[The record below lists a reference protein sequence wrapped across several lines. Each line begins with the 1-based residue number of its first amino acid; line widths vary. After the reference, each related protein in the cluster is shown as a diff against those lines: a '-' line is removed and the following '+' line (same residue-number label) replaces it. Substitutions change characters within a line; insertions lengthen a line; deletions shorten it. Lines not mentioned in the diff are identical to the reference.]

1 MIGRLRG
8 ILVSTYEGGVCL
20 DVGGVGY
27 EVNMTPRGLVSLPGI
42 GEEVVVHVHTHVREE
57 ELSLFGFD
65 TSNERDLFRVL
76 LGASG
81 VGTKVGMAMLG
92 AMQPPDIIRSIVA
105 EDADALTVVPGIG
118 KRTSERIIVE
128 LREKIAGALEEE
140 VAAGIVEEGDARIL
154 ARDGLVNLGYAPLE
168 AEQLL
173 EGIESEDP
181 ESLIAGAL
189 RKAGT
194 GKAA

>member
-8 ILVSTYEGGVCL
+8 VLVSTYDGGVCL

-57 ELSLFGFD
+57 EMSLFGFD
-65 TSNERDLFRVL
+65 TSNERDLFRIL

-92 AMQPPDIIRSIVA
+92 SMQPTDIIRSIVA

-118 KRTSERIIVE
+118 KRGAQKIVLE
-128 LREKIAGALEEE
+128 LAPKLAGKDVDVLQGSGSASVRAALET
-140 VAAGIVEEGDARIL
+140 
-154 ARDGLVNLGYAPLE
+154 LGYTTEEINSVIGKVDPD
-168 AEQLL
+168 
-173 EGIESEDP
+173 ESVETQVR
-181 ESLIAGAL
+181 EAL
-189 RKAGT
+189 RDLGSR
-194 GKAA
+194 

>member
-8 ILVSTYEGGVCL
+8 TMVSSYEGGVCL

-65 TSNERDLFRVL
+65 TSNERDLFRIL

-92 AMQPPDIIRSIVA
+92 TMQPTDIIRSIVA

-118 KRTSERIIVE
+118 KRGAQKIVLE
-128 LREKIAGALEEE
+128 LAPKLAGKDVDVLQGSGSAVRAALETLGYTTEE
-140 VAAGIVEEGDARIL
+140 INSVIGKVDPSETIESQVRNALR
-154 ARDGLVNLGYAPLE
+154 NLGA
-168 AEQLL
+168 
-173 EGIESEDP
+173 
-181 ESLIAGAL
+181 
-189 RKAGT
+189 R
-194 GKAA
+194 